1 MILSQLPP
9 GTCLLP
15 GRSMENGF
23 CRRSWPGTLIKKDV
37 LKCTQACSD
46 KVVADVGGEVFF
58 LKSVSLFIK
67 VTFNSLLHT
76 EKPT

>member
-1 MILSQLPP
+1 MILSQVPP

-58 LKSVSLFIK
+58 
-67 VTFNSLLHT
+67 
-76 EKPT
+76 